1 MTHRAYT
8 FHSITFQLGMSSEI
22 ACQKYEDWLVS
33 RFKHADD
40 IFIEGTL
47 HCKHSIDFCG
57 KPHMSYDFIGLD
69 GCKNYISM
77 CGESALVLH
86 DCLLKFM
93 ELSGQQHI
101 ENIENIE
108 NTNIKK

>member
-1 MTHRAYT
+1 MVHRTYT
-8 FHSITFQLGMSSEI
+8 FRTIEFQVGMSSAI

-40 IFIEGTL
+40 IFEDGVL
-47 HCKHSIDFCG
+47 HCKNSIDFRG

-69 GCKNYISM
+69 GDKNYINM
-77 CGESALVLH
+77 CSESAFDLR

-93 ELSGQQHI
+93 ELSSQQYVENNEHI
-101 ENIENIE
+101 QD
-108 NTNIKK
+108 TIKW